1 MSIHSGHRERM
12 KQRFRETGFQGFS
25 DVNALELLLFY
36 AIPRQ
41 DTNPIAHAL
50 LNRFGSFHDVID
62 APYED
67 LVKVPGVGANT
78 ATFIKM
84 IPAVCKRYIQG
95 KQKPKKA
102 YLTMEQLEDY
112 VIPLFSFEM
121 EETLYLICMD
131 SGNRITYC
139 EPIAQGG
146 MDSVVAEPRKILEI
160 ALDRRAVKV
169 VLAHNHP
176 SGIAAPSV
184 SDMNLTRDIQSCLAL
199 FNIELL
205 DHFVVAEEM
214 CVSMRRYGGLQ

>member
-12 KQRFRETGFQGFS
+12 KQRFRETGFQGFN
-25 DVNALELLLFY
+25 DINALELLLFY
-36 AIPRQ
+36 VIPRQ
-41 DTNPIAHAL
+41 DTNPLAHAL
-50 LNRFGSFHDVID
+50 IKRFGTFHDVID

-67 LVKVPGVGANT
+67 LLKVPGVGENT
-78 ATFIKM
+78 ATFLKL
-84 IPAVCKRYIQG
+84 IPAVCKRYTQG
-95 KQKPKKA
+95 KQKRKKA
-102 YLTMEQLEDY
+102 YLTMEQLEDFI
-112 VIPLFSFEM
+112 IPLFSFEM
-121 EETLYLICMD
+121 EETLFMICMD

-139 EPIAQGG
+139 EAIAEGG
-146 MDSVVAEPRKILEI
+146 MYYVPVEPRKILEI
-160 ALDRRAVKV
+160 ALERRAVKV

-184 SDMNLTRDIQSCLAL
+184 SDINLTKAIRECLEL